1 MKNIYKYLG
10 LGLLALA
17 LVVGVGAGSANAAL
31 TFATNAVTE
40 DGALTVTAAGALGFV
55 TGANA
60 INLGT
65 DAVAKT
71 ITIGNTTGATV
82 IILNAGT
89 DGIEFEGD
97 LVTKGAVPV
106 YTESGAGV
114 PTGTATNTDTAGLIT
129 SSTTSHTTV
138 VATFSNAYA
147 TAPVCV
153 VSPANTAAGALAGGA
168 ASYFASTSTTAL
180 TITTAA
186 STSADAWSYFCIEAE

>member
-10 LGLLALA
+10 LGLFVLAV
-17 LVVGVGAGSANAAL
+17 VVGMGACSANAAL

-153 VSPANTAAGALAGGA
+153 VSPANAA
-168 ASYFASTSTTAL
+168 ASAITGAGYFASTSTTAL